1 MKRHTTFSELAP
13 NPTSGPL
20 SPGDRVEDIDDNS
33 GNPTGY
39 RGVVVSDGCS
49 LYVLLNNFIHGFSQD
64 VAKNIIPIREN
75 DGWNWV
81 KTS

>member
-20 SPGDRVEDIDDNS
+20 RPGDRVEDIDDNS

-39 RGVVVSDGCS
+39 RGVVA
-49 LYVLLNNFIHGFSQD
+49 D
-64 VAKNIIPIREN
+64 VYEASNP
-75 DGWNWV
+75 G
-81 KTS
+81 